1 MSRERLLDGKTY
13 KFFVI
18 MQGPLLRR
26 GSESRV
32 RYKCNVSPRS
42 GGACMGELFVW
53 VVWVLLK
60 SEERELNRKMLTQ
73 EGFRHFFFFL
83 YTNIFSYEN
92 CFLATLKLKW
102 LKHDYFVFLC
112 VCFQA
117 EDGGGGG
124 GGKGRG
130 VRWMEGAK
138 VWLTD
143 HISTSQQTIST
154 WKKRQ
159 VKFISSN

>member
-124 GGKGRG
+124 GGRGGEGKGVALNR
-130 VRWMEGAK
+130 RFEGLIHGPHLNQSANNFD
-138 VWLTD
+138 L
-143 HISTSQQTIST
+143 
-154 WKKRQ
+154 KKEAGQ
-159 VKFISSN
+159 IY